1 MTPRS
6 DFKLKIHAALAIGG
20 FALTLAQMVPACAQE
35 WPTRQVRIVTPL
47 AAGGA
52 ADIVGRTVGDAL
64 ATNIKQPVIIDN
76 RPGGGGTLA
85 AAMVAH
91 AEPDGSTLLL
101 GAAAGLTIGAVLN
114 KNLPYD
120 PFTDLT
126 PLTLAIEL
134 PICLVV
140 SPNFP
145 ANNIAELIAYAKAN
159 PGKLSFGSS
168 GPNTTHHLAG
178 ELLKAAAGI
187 DIVHIPYR
195 GGNPAMTDLLAGQ
208 IPLLFATL
216 STATPY
222 IDTGKVKVLGMVE
235 AQRSRSRP
243 DIPTIGETVKG
254 YAVPP
259 SWLGFLGPGKMPDA
273 LTQKVSAELVR
284 AIKAP
289 EVVKKLEEGGF
300 EVITSTPA
308 EFATTLKASIDR
320 YRKITSDAGI
330 EPQ

>member
-1 MTPRS
+1 MSLTRFPEHFLAFIVGLALACQS
-6 DFKLKIHAALAIGG
+6 GIHAS
-20 FALTLAQMVPACAQE
+20 AQE
-35 WPTRQVRIVTPL
+35 WPSRQIRIVTPL

-52 ADIVGRTVGDAL
+52 ADIVGRTVGDVL
-64 ATNIKQPVIIDN
+64 AVNVKQPVIIDN
-76 RPGGGGTLA
+76 RPGGGGALA
-85 AAMVAH
+85 ASVVAH
-91 AEPDGSTLLL
+91 SAPDGTTLLL

-126 PLTLAIEL
+126 PLTLAAEL

-140 SPNFP
+140 APNFP
-145 ANNIAELIAYAKAN
+145 ANNIAELIAYAMAN

-178 ELLKAAAGI
+178 ELLKSAAGI
-187 DIVHIPYR
+187 DIVHVPYR

-216 STATPY
+216 STAMPY
-222 IDTGKVKVLGMVE
+222 IDSGKVKVLGVIE
-235 AQRSRSRP
+235 ARRSHARP
-243 DIPTIGETVKG
+243 EIPTIGETVKG

-259 SWLGFLGPGKMPDA
+259 SWLGFLAPGKMAPA
-273 LTQKVSAELVR
+273 LTQKINAELIR
-284 AIKAP
+284 AIKTP
-289 EVVKKLEEGGF
+289 EVTRRLEDSGF

-308 EFATTLKASIDR
+308 DFSATLRAGIER
-320 YRKITSDAGI
+320 YRKITADAGI